1 MSNMIYALVGPHAA
15 GKATLAS
22 QLISMGIHFIPT
34 YTTYQF
40 PSRGR
45 GQQKSKSAALYHT
58 VSREEFNHLDLVVQ
72 FTHKGDFYGIRKKDI
87 LDAIEEHQMSVMI
100 LENTGIKQLSKLI
113 KNKLCTI
120 YLMVDYVTLIDR
132 MLHQGYTNDEIK
144 YHLQYAENNKEF
156 DSWKV
161 ATQVIKNTTTLP
173 IAMSQLLAIMGL
185 STIIS
190 QEQLNQ
196 LIK

>member
-1 MSNMIYALVGPHAA
+1 MLPARQHWHPSLFPWESILFPPTRLMNSPPEDVA
-15 GKATLAS
+15 GK
-22 QLISMGIHFIPT
+22 
-34 YTTYQF
+34 
-40 PSRGR
+40 
-45 GQQKSKSAALYHT
+45 KSKSAALYHT

-185 STIIS
+185 STIVS

>member
-1 MSNMIYALVGPHAA
+1 
-15 GKATLAS
+15 
-22 QLISMGIHFIPT
+22 
-34 YTTYQF
+34 
-40 PSRGR
+40 
-45 GQQKSKSAALYHT
+45 
-58 VSREEFNHLDLVVQ
+58 
-72 FTHKGDFYGIRKKDI
+72 
-87 LDAIEEHQMSVMI
+87 
-100 LENTGIKQLSKLI
+100 
-113 KNKLCTI
+113 
-120 YLMVDYVTLIDR
+120 MVDYVTLIDR